1 MNTLITPSAAVENN
15 KDKSIFTKNHIIN
28 WYSLDVDC
36 VTSKRSF
43 TRRAFITR
51 LFAMA
56 DSCGEAEQKA
66 IETLRKREHSTRSVV
81 TSISRLNV
89 LATFTR
95 TSEEDDEVTLD
106 NWVLYGANRRFT
118 ITLVNWI
125 LYEVKR
131 GGESPAFIFINE
143 YDENRARKHVEA
155 FLKDFCKDYTIVDA
169 YGIDYVAR

>member
-1 MNTLITPSAAVENN
+1 MAAVENN
-15 KDKSIFTKNHIIN
+15 KKDFTKNHIIN
-28 WYSLDVDC
+28 WHLLNVACVKEYRRTMSKAFTTSLFV
-36 VTSKRSF
+36 
-43 TRRAFITR
+43 
-51 LFAMA
+51 MA

-95 TSEEDDEVTLD
+95 TLEEDDEVTLD
-106 NWVLYGANRRFT
+106 WIFYGVNRRVR
-118 ITLVNWI
+118 IILDNWI

-155 FLKDFCKDYTIVDA
+155 FLKDFCHGWTIVEA

>member
-1 MNTLITPSAAVENN
+1 MENN
-15 KDKSIFTKNHIIN
+15 KKDFTKNHIIK

-43 TRRAFITR
+43 TKRAFITR

-95 TSEEDDEVTLD
+95 TLEKDDEVNRRVRITLD
-106 NWVLYGANRRFT
+106 
-118 ITLVNWI
+118 NWI

-143 YDENRARKHVEA
+143 YDENRARKHVEE
-155 FLKDFCKDYTIVDA
+155 FLKIFCHGWTIVEA

>member
-1 MNTLITPSAAVENN
+1 MAAVENN
-15 KDKSIFTKNHIIN
+15 KKDFTKNHIIK

-43 TRRAFITR
+43 TKRAFITR

-95 TSEEDDEVTLD
+95 TLEKDDEVNRRVRITLD
-106 NWVLYGANRRFT
+106 
-118 ITLVNWI
+118 NWI

-155 FLKDFCKDYTIVDA
+155 FLKDLCKDYTIVDA

>member
-1 MNTLITPSAAVENN
+1 
-15 KDKSIFTKNHIIN
+15 
-28 WYSLDVDC
+28 
-36 VTSKRSF
+36 
-43 TRRAFITR
+43 
-51 LFAMA
+51 MA

-95 TSEEDDEVTLD
+95 TLEKDDEVNRRVRITLD
-106 NWVLYGANRRFT
+106 
-118 ITLVNWI
+118 NWI

-143 YDENRARKHVEA
+143 YDENRARKHVEE
-155 FLKDFCKDYTIVDA
+155 FLKIFCHGWTIVEA

>member
-1 MNTLITPSAAVENN
+1 MENN
-15 KDKSIFTKNHIIN
+15 KKDFTKNHIIK

-43 TRRAFITR
+43 TKRAFITR

-95 TSEEDDEVTLD
+95 TLEKDDEVNRRVRITLD
-106 NWVLYGANRRFT
+106 
-118 ITLVNWI
+118 NWI

-155 FLKDFCKDYTIVDA
+155 FLKDLCKDYTIVDA

>member
-1 MNTLITPSAAVENN
+1 
-15 KDKSIFTKNHIIN
+15 
-28 WYSLDVDC
+28 
-36 VTSKRSF
+36 
-43 TRRAFITR
+43 
-51 LFAMA
+51 MA

-95 TSEEDDEVTLD
+95 TLEKDDEVNRRVRITLD
-106 NWVLYGANRRFT
+106 
-118 ITLVNWI
+118 NWI

-155 FLKDFCKDYTIVDA
+155 FLKDLCKDYTIVDA

>member
-1 MNTLITPSAAVENN
+1 MAAVENN
-15 KDKSIFTKNHIIN
+15 KKDFTKNHIIK

-43 TRRAFITR
+43 TKRAFITR

-95 TSEEDDEVTLD
+95 TLEKDDEVNRRVRITLD
-106 NWVLYGANRRFT
+106 
-118 ITLVNWI
+118 NWI

-143 YDENRARKHVEA
+143 YDENRARKHVEE
-155 FLKDFCKDYTIVDA
+155 FLKIFCHGWTIVEA

>member
-1 MNTLITPSAAVENN
+1 MAAVENN
-15 KDKSIFTKNHIIN
+15 KKDFTKNHNIN
-28 WYSLDVDC
+28 WYLLNVAC
-36 VTSKRSF
+36 VKEDRRIISKAF
-43 TRRAFITR
+43 TTR
-51 LFAMA
+51 LFVMA

-66 IETLRKREHSTRSVV
+66 IATLRKREKSTRSVV

-95 TSEEDDEVTLD
+95 TLEEDDEVTLD

-118 ITLVNWI
+118 ITLDNWI

-131 GGESPAFIFINE
+131 EEESTACIFINE
-143 YDENRARKHVEA
+143 YDANRARKHVEE
-155 FLKDFCKDYTIVDA
+155 FLKIFCHGWTIVEA

>member
-1 MNTLITPSAAVENN
+1 
-15 KDKSIFTKNHIIN
+15 
-28 WYSLDVDC
+28 
-36 VTSKRSF
+36 
-43 TRRAFITR
+43 
-51 LFAMA
+51 MA

-95 TSEEDDEVTLD
+95 TLEKDDEV
-106 NWVLYGANRRFT
+106 NRRVR